1 MNTIA
6 KMEEGSK
13 GGFNMQIGERI
24 RCLRISKGLTQYD
37 LAQAIHISSSFMNR
51 IEKGSSTVSIEYVCS
66 IANALD
72 VTPQDILC
80 DIFVTPETASI
91 SEQIKTSAWQTA
103 TPIKH
108 LRIHNDSIEFI
119 ITISFYFLSYWPLT
133 VYF

>member
-1 MNTIA
+1 MQIRKFISINTIA
-6 KMEEGSK
+6 KMKEGSK

-66 IANALD
+66 IANALE

-80 DIFVTPETASI
+80 DIFVAPETASI
-91 SEQIKTSAWQTA
+91 SEQIKLLSEKLPPDKQLLLLNT
-103 TPIKH
+103 
-108 LRIHNDSIEFI
+108 LEFI
-119 ITISFYFLSYWPLT
+119 MIQSNLL
-133 VYF
+133 

>member
-1 MNTIA
+1 
-6 KMEEGSK
+6 
-13 GGFNMQIGERI
+13 MQIGERI

-80 DIFVTPETASI
+80 DIFVAPE
-91 SEQIKTSAWQTA
+91 TA
-103 TPIKH
+103 TPIKY

-119 ITISFYFLSYWPLT
+119 ITISFYFLSY
-133 VYF
+133 

>member
-80 DIFVTPETASI
+80 DIVNIGLHFILKNVRPYAAPC
-91 SEQIKTSAWQTA
+91 SEA
-103 TPIKH
+103 
-108 LRIHNDSIEFI
+108 
-119 ITISFYFLSYWPLT
+119 
-133 VYF
+133 